1 MTTEAMYVSS
11 GVVVIVTDDG
21 NATGSDDY
29 RQEEGSSL
37 DNNNW
42 HLEKEESTPG
52 QEGDP
57 FNNNLPS
64 TNSLNNNAAAPLT
77 NANTYDGNNSWDYD
91 DDDGFPTGLFI
102 ALLALFIFF
111 IYRKSTQSQQQE
123 QRNCTT
129 RGGYQPVRP
138 GDHNKRY

>member
-64 TNSLNNNAAAPLT
+64 TNSLNNNAAAAPST
-77 NANTYDGNNSWDYD
+77 NTNTYDSNNVCWITSATTMCITYTVIYVHPCD
-91 DDDGFPTGLFI
+91 DDDG
-102 ALLALFIFF
+102 
-111 IYRKSTQSQQQE
+111 R
-123 QRNCTT
+123 
-129 RGGYQPVRP
+129 
-138 GDHNKRY
+138 